1 MKEDIPLY
9 SLTREQTDRVVAAA
23 RDPGE
28 LSVITGHSSSLV
40 DLAVMVGLVRA
51 QSEADLQNQEDQ
63 TLDPALNYNLPH
75 LLYS

>member
-9 SLTREQTDRVVAAA
+9 SLTRKETDRVVAAA

-51 QSEADLQNQEDQ
+51 QSEADLQNQEGQ
-63 TLDPALNYNLPH
+63 TLGPALNYNLPH

>member
-9 SLTREQTDRVVAAA
+9 SLAREETDRVVAAA

-51 QSEADLQNQEDQ
+51 QLEADLQNQEDQ
-63 TLDPALNYNLPH
+63 TLGPALNYNLPH

>member
-9 SLTREQTDRVVAAA
+9 SLTREETDRVVAAA

-51 QSEADLQNQEDQ
+51 QSEADLQHQEDP
-63 TLDPALNYNLPH
+63 TLGPALNYNLPH
-75 LLYS
+75 LPYS